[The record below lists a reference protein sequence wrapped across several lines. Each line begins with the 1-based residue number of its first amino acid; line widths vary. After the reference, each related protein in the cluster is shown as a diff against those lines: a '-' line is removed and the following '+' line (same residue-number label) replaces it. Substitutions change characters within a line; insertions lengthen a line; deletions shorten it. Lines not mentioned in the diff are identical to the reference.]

1 MIITKKIEIK
11 TTNKNI
17 TYYKNLGYD
26 VKSGDIIIINVN
38 ELPKTSKT
46 KIDVLCDKCEEK
58 NNISYFSYLRNIET
72 DNIYHCKKCSGIRCK
87 ETNIIRYGVDHP
99 LKLEEFKDKI
109 KKTNLEKYGFEYSMQ
124 NIDIKNK
131 VRFTT
136 NERYGTDEYMS
147 TDEFKEKSKLTLMN
161 RYGVDSPLKND
172 IIKKK
177 VEDTCIERYQAKSP
191 FESKFI
197 KDKISNIK
205 KDKYNDENYN
215 NRDKYKETCLDKYGF
230 ENPMQN
236 ELIKQKLSN
245 IIFEKYGVYYPAQND
260 DIYQKMLKNG
270 LRIYKFK
277 ETDIYYQGE
286 YELDFL
292 DRYFD
297 LIKIKR
303 GNSIKYIFNNKE
315 CIYFPD
321 FYNDKLNLIIEI
333 KSSYWYDKHKDKNI
347 AKQLACKEQGYN
359 FIFIVNKNYEIF
371 NKIIESI
378 TYNKEHCWQYDIR
391 LNTLKDDIIKIN
403 FDYKNLK
410 VSDFNFEFID
420 KDDIRTTDIVDFIK
434 KYEWLGKMPN
444 RPTHR
449 FIATYKGIMA
459 GAIVMSTPNAFS
471 NILGDDTSSIEKLIS
486 RGACASW
493 TPKNLASSLIM
504 WSIKWMVKNTEFR
517 LFEAYADTEAK
528 ELGTIYQACNFYY
541 LGNNFGS
548 TKLYFDPD
556 NINKGWVNSRGFR
569 KLNFYKSY
577 LKTINIIWQ
586 DEWNK
591 KTKIL
596 WEKIPNNIAEIM
608 KNYSIESIKKC
619 HIRIINQKHK
629 YIYILGF
636 DNRETKKL
644 RKKFESTNKIFNYP
658 KNR

>member
-1 MIITKKIEIK
+1 MIITNKIEIK

-17 TYYKNLGYD
+17 TYYKELGYNI
-26 VKSGDIIIINVN
+26 KSGDIIIINVN
-38 ELPKTSKT
+38 DLPKTSKL
-46 KIDVLCDKCEEK
+46 KIDVSCDRCEEK
-58 NNISYFSYLRNIET
+58 YEISYFSYLRNIKN
-72 DNIYHCKKCSGIRCK
+72 DNIYYCKKCSGIRCK
-87 ETNIIRYGVDHP
+87 ETNINKYGVEHP
-99 LKLEEFKDKI
+99 LKLDEFKNKI

-124 NIDIKNK
+124 NSDIKNK
-131 VRFTT
+131 VRITT
-136 NERYGTDEYMS
+136 NERYGVYEYMS
-147 TDEFKEKSKLTLMN
+147 TNEFKEKSKITLIDK
-161 RYGVDSPLKND
+161 YGVDSPLKND
-172 IIKKK
+172 TIKKK
-177 VEDTCIERYQAKSP
+177 VENTCIERYNSKSP
-191 FESKFI
+191 LGSRLI
-197 KDKISNIK
+197 IDKISNTK
-205 KDKYNDENYN
+205 KEKYNNKNYN
-215 NRDKYKETCLDKYGF
+215 NRDKYKETCLEKYGF
-230 ENPMQN
+230 ENPMKN
-236 ELIKQKLSN
+236 DIIKKKLSN
-245 IIFEKYGVYYPAQND
+245 IIFEKYGVYSPAQND

-321 FYNDKLNLIIEI
+321 FYNEKLNLIIEI

-359 FIFIVNKNYEIF
+359 FIFIIDKKYDIF

-391 LNTLKDDIIKIN
+391 LNTLKDDIIKLD
-403 FDYKNLK
+403 FDHTNLK

-420 KDDIRTTDIVDFIK
+420 KDDIRTKDIVTFIK

-449 FIATYKGIMA
+449 FIATYKGMIA
-459 GAIVMSTPNAFS
+459 GAIVMSTPNTFS
-471 NILGDDTSSIEKLIS
+471 NILGDNTSDIEKLIS

-541 LGNNFGS
+541 IGNNFGS

-556 NINKGWVNSRGFR
+556 NIDKGWVNSRGFR

-577 LKTINIIWQ
+577 LKSIGVVWQ
-586 DEWNK
+586 DEWNA
-591 KTKIL
+591 KTKIV
-596 WEKIPNNIAEIM
+596 WNKIPQDITELM
-608 KNYSIESIKKC
+608 KIYSIESINKC
-619 HIRIINQKHK
+619 HSRTINHKHK
-629 YIYILGF
+629 YIYILGEN
-636 DNRETKKL
+636 NRETKKL
-644 RKKFESTNKIFNYP
+644 RNKFESINSCYDYP